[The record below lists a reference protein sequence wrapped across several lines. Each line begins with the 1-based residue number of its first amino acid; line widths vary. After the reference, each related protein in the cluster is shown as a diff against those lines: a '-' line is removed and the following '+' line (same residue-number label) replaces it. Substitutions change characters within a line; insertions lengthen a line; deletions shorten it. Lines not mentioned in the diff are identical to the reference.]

1 MASSQIEIRIRYGE
15 TDQMGFCYY
24 GNYAQFLEV
33 ARVETLRELGISYKE
48 LEEKGILLPVR
59 NYSIKYIA
67 PAKYDDIIQINTE
80 ISDIKNSQIIFK
92 YSIYLEQKLIATAN
106 TELVFVSKENYKP
119 MKVPADFKFLMEST
133 NKKMN

>member
-33 ARVETLRELGISYKE
+33 ARVEALREKGISYKE

-59 NYSIKYIA
+59 NFSIKYIA
-67 PAKYDDIIQINTE
+67 PAKYDDVIQIKTE

-92 YSIYLEQKLIATAN
+92 YSIYLKQKLIATAD
-106 TELVFVSKENYKP
+106 TELVFVSKENFRPIKA
-119 MKVPADFKFLMEST
+119 PADFKSLMDNT
-133 NKKMN
+133 NG

>member
-33 ARVETLRELGISYKE
+33 ARVETLREIGISYKE

-59 NYSIKYIA
+59 NFSIKYIA
-67 PAKYDDIIQINTE
+67 PAKYDDVIQIKTE

-92 YSIYLEQKLIATAN
+92 YSIYLEQKLIATAD
-106 TELVFVSKENYKP
+106 TELVFVSKENFRPIKA
-119 MKVPADFKFLMEST
+119 PADFKSLMD
-133 NKKMN
+133 NING

>member
-33 ARVETLRELGISYKE
+33 ARVEALREKGISYKE

-59 NYSIKYIA
+59 NFSIKYIA
-67 PAKYDDIIQINTE
+67 PAKYDDVIQIKTE

-92 YSIYLEQKLIATAN
+92 YSIYLKQKLIATAD

-119 MKVPADFKFLMEST
+119 MKVPADFKFLAE
-133 NKKMN
+133 KIQK

>member
-33 ARVETLRELGISYKE
+33 ARVETLREQGISYKE
-48 LEEKGILLPVR
+48 LEENGILLPVR

-92 YSIYLEQKLIATAN
+92 YSIYLEQKLIATAI

-119 MKVPADFKFLMEST
+119 MKAPADFKFLAE
-133 NKKMN
+133 KIEK